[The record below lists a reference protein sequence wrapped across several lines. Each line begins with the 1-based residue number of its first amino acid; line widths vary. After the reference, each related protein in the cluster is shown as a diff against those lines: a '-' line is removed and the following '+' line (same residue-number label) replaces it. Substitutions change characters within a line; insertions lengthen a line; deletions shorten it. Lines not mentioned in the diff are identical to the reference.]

1 VFGFAAGV
9 SSCVTGITIAPLN
22 SPVSTCVLEQSFG
35 EYLGTY
41 EGVDYNGYHTG
52 VDLIVEPGTPVSAMA
67 AGNVIRVGLLF
78 DKASDGGWYTVI
90 DHESLGIH
98 TQYLHTK
105 EPRVKVGAFVQKGEV
120 IAEVIQPTLF
130 PAHLHIEVKP
140 RDVVIRR
147 QDGAIWYFANKATVP
162 KGNNGYVLSE
172 SDLRRYWMDPMP
184 LMQTW
189 CKELP

>member
-1 VFGFAAGV
+1 LIFKVFQVIFRVLLIFGFAVGV
-9 SSCVTGITIAPLN
+9 SSCATWVTIAPLN
-22 SPVSTCVLEQSFG
+22 SPVSTCVLEQAFG

-52 VDLIVEPGTPVSAMA
+52 IDLIVEPGTPVSAMA
-67 AGNVIRVGLLF
+67 TGKVIRVGLLF

-90 DHESLGIH
+90 DHESIGIH

-105 EPRVKVGAFVQKGEV
+105 EPRVKLGDFVQKGEV
-120 IAEVIQPTLF
+120 IADVIQPTLF

-147 QDGAIWYFANKATVP
+147 Q
-162 KGNNGYVLSE
+162 E
-172 SDLRRYWMDPMP
+172 SDLRRYWIDPMP